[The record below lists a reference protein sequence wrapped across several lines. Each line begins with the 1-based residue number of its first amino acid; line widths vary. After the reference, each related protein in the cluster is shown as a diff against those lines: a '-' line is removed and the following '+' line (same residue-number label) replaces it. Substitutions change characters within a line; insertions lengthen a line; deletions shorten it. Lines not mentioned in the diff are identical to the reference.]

1 MFDQYGYKKIGI
13 EDIEVFEKYYRNME
27 GPWASSI
34 CIDSMLAWNDSI
46 ITYYKIIDEYIS
58 AIAYDV
64 ANRRY
69 VSIPLIGSY
78 KNGHFTDAIIE
89 VISIFEKENME
100 FIMTDVSE
108 WMLEYYTKIQDI
120 HFQFKYDESLSDYL
134 YRMDD
139 FKKSLAKQETR
150 YNINYFMRKYSP
162 QISEMKDEDVD
173 DCVNFVEEVWCSEN
187 GCDFCEYGCLKLTA
201 RNIIGNIS
209 KYNAR
214 GIVVRSEGQVIAYC
228 IVSVRGETMMFH
240 FKKTAR
246 HYRGINEVLHKEC
259 IERFSNENTKYI
271 NYTEDMGHEGLRK
284 YKQRLA
290 EYKLQHKYELYIE
303 SKQEGSK
310 CI

>member
-1 MFDQYGYKKIGI
+1 MFGKYGYKRIGI
-13 EDIEVFEKYYRNME
+13 EDIEVFENYYSNME

-64 ANRRY
+64 ENKRY

-78 KNGHFTDAIIE
+78 KNGNLPDAIRE
-89 VISIFEKENME
+89 HISIFEKENME
-100 FIMTDVSE
+100 FVMTDVSE
-108 WMLEYYTKIQDI
+108 WMLEYYLQLQDI
-120 HFQFKYDESLSDYL
+120 NFKFKYDQALSDYV
-134 YRMDD
+134 YPVDE
-139 FKKSLAKQETR
+139 FKKSLDKQEIR

-162 QISEMKDEDVD
+162 EIREMKDEDVD
-173 DCVNFVEEVWCSEN
+173 DCVNFVDKIWCSEN
-187 GCDFCEYGCLKLTA
+187 ECKFCEYGCLKITA

-214 GIVVRSEGQVIAYC
+214 GVVIRSERQVIAYC
-228 IVSVRGETMMFH
+228 IVSVRGDTMMFH

-259 IERFSNENTKYI
+259 IERFLNDNIKYI

-284 YKQRLA
+284 YKRRLA
-290 EYKLQHKYELYIE
+290 EYRLQHKYELYIE
-303 SKQEGSK
+303 
-310 CI
+310 